1 MIELVYD
8 IAVVSDYK
16 VVRSNHIL
24 QCCRVVTPVPAGMHC
39 VRGCDEKVQG
49 RCRAAGGDWM
59 STRRLIIDDRVLTS
73 IGGLLR

>member
-24 QCCRVVTPVPAGMHC
+24 QCCIRDIRISQRNC
-39 VRGCDEKVQG
+39 VRGRRIRSMCGVLLVGEHECCG
-49 RCRAAGGDWM
+49 WTRA
-59 STRRLIIDDRVLTS
+59 RE
-73 IGGLLR
+73 